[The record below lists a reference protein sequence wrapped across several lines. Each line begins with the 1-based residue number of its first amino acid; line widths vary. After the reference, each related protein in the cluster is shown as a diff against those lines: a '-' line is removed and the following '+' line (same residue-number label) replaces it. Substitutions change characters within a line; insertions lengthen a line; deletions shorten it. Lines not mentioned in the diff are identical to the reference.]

1 MNITYELI
9 DSAKRGSL
17 TNENDLPFGALRTDH
32 MFVADYE
39 NGEWKN
45 PRITAYGPF
54 SVMPGAVVLHYG
66 QAIFEG
72 AKAYL
77 HPDNEIYM
85 FRIDEN
91 IKRLNQ
97 SADILCMPHMPVDLH
112 LEGLMRLIDVE
123 RKWCPSVPE
132 SSLYIRPFMFGT
144 QDTLGV
150 KSSNSYT
157 FCIILSP
164 SGPYYPGGFSHPVK
178 LLITR
183 KFHRAVSGGTGTSK
197 CGGNYAS
204 SLRAAEYAHEHG
216 AGQVL
221 YLDASNE
228 FIEEVGTMNHYHVL
242 KDGTF
247 IIPEFNDS
255 ILRSVTS
262 ISVLELARKGMVK
275 ARTEHVRLDDFLSK
289 VKSGEIIEAGGFGTA
304 AVVSP
309 VGSYILE
316 NGEELVV
323 GDGQIGQHSR
333 SLYEM
338 YSKMQIGKS
347 PAPEGWLTKVPH
359 YGK

>member
-1 MNITYELI
+1 MTISYQLI
-9 DSAKRGSL
+9 DEAKRGAI
-17 TNENDLPFGALRTDH
+17 TKEQEQNLPFGAMRTDH

-39 NGEWKN
+39 NGEWKDA
-45 PRITAYGPF
+45 RIVPYGPF
-54 SVMPGAVVLHYG
+54 PVMPGAVVLHYG

-72 AKAYL
+72 AKAFL

-91 IKRLNQ
+91 IKRLNH
-97 SADILCMPHMPVDLH
+97 SADVLCMPALPEDLH
-112 LEGLMRLIDVE
+112 MEGVKRLLDVE
-123 RKWCPSVPE
+123 RKWCPTVLE
-132 SSLYIRPFMFGT
+132 SSMYIRPFMFGT

-150 KSSNSYT
+150 KSSNKYT

-164 SGPYYPGGFSHPVK
+164 SGPYYPGGFSKPVK
-178 LLITR
+178 LLITQ

-216 AGQVL
+216 ASQVL
-221 YLDASNE
+221 YVDASNQY
-228 FIEEVGTMNHYHVL
+228 IEEVGTMNHYHVL

-262 ISVLELARKGMVK
+262 ISVLDLAKQGVIK
-275 ARTEHVRLDDFLSK
+275 ARTEQIRLDDFLAK
-289 VKSGEIIEAGGFGTA
+289 IKSGEIIEAGGFGTA

-316 NGEELVV
+316 NGEEITV
-323 GDGQIGQHSR
+323 GNGGIGEHSR
-333 SLYEM
+333 KLYDY
-338 YSKMQIGKS
+338 YSSMQIGKS
-347 PAPEGWLTKVPH
+347 AAPEGWLTKVPR
-359 YGK
+359 Y